1 MSEGIRD
8 PLLPSSPLTAGES
21 RLFFGASSTSRVLV
35 HYWSHFDSGEH
46 QIHEMEITQ
55 LSHIL
60 DIIIESIQIFNL
72 THKTPSDFLLR
83 MANGSGK
90 PKTSMPAFDVGTNV
104 METGTTRFAL
114 CLKNFEKKQEFEAV
128 GESSP
133 LLNNPDNEPVA
144 KKEEKKQ
151 NEESKISLQ
160 QSHQKAEKR
169 RRFCCCFYSE

>member
-1 MSEGIRD
+1 MSEGISD

-21 RLFFGASSTSRVLV
+21 RLFFGASSTSKVLI
-35 HYWSHFDSGEH
+35 HYWSNFDSGEH

-72 THKTPSDFLLR
+72 THKAPSDFLLR

-104 METGTTRFAL
+104 IESGTTRFAL
-114 CLKNFEKKQEFEAV
+114 CLKTIEKKENFEV
-128 GESSP
+128 LGESSP
-133 LLNNPDNEPVA
+133 LLSNPAGQTLV
-144 KKEEKKQ
+144 KHEEKKQ
-151 NEESKISLQ
+151 KEETKTNLQ
-160 QSHQKAEKR
+160 QSHQKSEKR